1 MENDKNIALVTT
13 LDLFME
19 SVTIGT
25 KLRLASLKLIAHEL
39 IKMKSA
45 FPIEIEP
52 SEDLPFSLLRV
63 NDNLW
68 PEVRYN
74 DGESWVP
81 LGDLQDL
88 QIAEVGIQL
97 LKVL

>member
-25 KLRLASLKLIAHEL
+25 KLRLATLKLITNEL
-39 IKMKSA
+39 VLMKST
-45 FPIEIEP
+45 FPIEIEA
-52 SEDLPFSLLRV
+52 SEDLPF
-63 NDNLW
+63 NLIRLNNNQW
-68 PEVRYN
+68 PEVRYT

-81 LGDLQDL
+81 LGNLQDL